1 VRLLIFD
8 YRFTFVKQKK
18 IRHGKLIVD
27 QNENLNGI
35 LEEARFYSLENLILL
50 IENELINREQK
61 QVKDEKTLIEKIV
74 TALSEIRND
83 LSNEQFTLN
92 RRHVMQSL
100 MQTKSEA
107 YLRFQSINLK
117 GADLRLDL
125 SF

>member
-1 VRLLIFD
+1 MFDLLLSI
-8 YRFTFVKQKK
+8 KN
-18 IRHGKLIVD
+18 RHGKLIVD

-35 LEEARFYSLENLILL
+35 LEEARFFSLENLILL
-50 IENELINREQK
+50 IENEQINREQK
-61 QVKDEKTLIEKIV
+61 QVRDEKTLIEKIV
-74 TALSEIRND
+74 TALNEIRND

-117 GADLRLDL
+117 GADLRLDF